1 MSAIVE
7 FRRPKQG
14 QKIIRAEC
22 VKLEGW
28 KRRRWVVM
36 IHNIDGSWDWHR
48 ACGRKGALELAAILQ
63 SVQAKRI
70 AEMESMAL
78 HPLGAVLL
86 SIPTP
91 ELEIMQ
97 NLIRGTLELRAAL

>member
-1 MSAIVE
+1 MSAVIE

-36 IHNIDGSWDWHR
+36 IHNTDGSWDWHR
-48 ACGRKGALELAAILQ
+48 AGGKKGALGLAAILQ
-63 SVQAKRI
+63 TVHAKRI
-70 AEMESMAL
+70 KEIESMAL
-78 HPLGAVLL
+78 HPLGAKLL
-86 SIPTP
+86 SISTP
-91 ELEIMQ
+91 DLEIMQ
-97 NLIRGTLELRAAL
+97 NLIRGTLELRASL